1 MSGSERN
8 FIQKSNID
16 DGNNESII
24 HLPNEERAS
33 STVPGMR
40 TELDKTTPRRNI
52 SPLSEMLDQENKRL
66 SLCC

>member
-24 HLPNEERAS
+24 HLPIEERAS

-40 TELDKTTPRRNI
+40 TELDKQLQGEI
-52 SPLSEMLDQENKRL
+52 FHL
-66 SLCC
+66 